1 MGLTVHAATLPGGE
15 PPGQD
20 RWGASQWGAVV
31 LDGASSHSPEA
42 PDASAYVD
50 RLLPAI
56 LDRLDHCDLRTVLR
70 DAITETANALRLV
83 PGAAPSSTV
92 LLLRVGDEAVEVAA
106 LGDSTAVIGRPD
118 GTTTRLSD
126 DRLAHIGAA
135 QRRAYREHLRQGS
148 GFGLEHRD
156 RLREL
161 QRSEFPHRNR
171 PGGYWIAEADPAA
184 ADELLIRS
192 FPPEAVSWVVLATD
206 GIQKHIDRLGSRWDA
221 VANQDNDQL
230 AAFLQATQAWETD
243 ADPDGTE
250 MPRSKRHDDKTI
262 VAWQSHRH
270 PSTETASR

>member
-20 RWGASQWGAVV
+20 RWGVSARGAVV

-56 LDRLDHCDLRTVLR
+56 LDRLDHGGLRAVLR
-70 DAITETANALRLV
+70 DAITETANALGLV

-92 LLLRVGDEAVEVAA
+92 LLMRVGAKAEIAA
-106 LGDSTAVIGRPD
+106 LGDSTAVIGHPD

-126 DRLAHIGAA
+126 DRLAHIGAD
-135 QRRAYREHLRQGS
+135 QRRAYREHLQRGS
-148 GFGLEHRD
+148 GFGTEHKG

-171 PGGYWIAEADPAA
+171 LGGYWIAEADPAA

-192 FPPEAVSWVVLATD
+192 FQPEAVTWVVLATD
-206 GIQKHIDRLGSRWDA
+206 GAQKHIDRLGGEWDVLA
-221 VANQDNDQL
+221 SQSDEQL
-230 AAFLQATQAWETD
+230 AAFLQAAQAWETE
-243 ADPDGTE
+243 ADPDGTDL
-250 MPRSKRHDDKTI
+250 PRSKRHDDKTI
-262 VAWQSHRH
+262 VAWQPALS
-270 PSTETASR
+270 PIN